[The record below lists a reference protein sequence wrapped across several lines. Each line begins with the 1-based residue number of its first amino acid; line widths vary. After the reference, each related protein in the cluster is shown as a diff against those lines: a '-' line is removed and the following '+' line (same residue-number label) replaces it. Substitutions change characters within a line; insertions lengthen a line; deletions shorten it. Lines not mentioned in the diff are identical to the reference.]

1 MCRLQEGLH
10 RKMYTHS
17 ILLPLEHK
25 ALAEIDN
32 IETMR
37 IYKIL
42 YPLRVRV
49 ELMNI
54 KQWRFSYI
62 FVISF

>member
-1 MCRLQEGLH
+1 
-10 RKMYTHS
+10 MYTHS

>member
-1 MCRLQEGLH
+1 MQVTGGPSQ
-10 RKMYTHS
+10 KNVYT
-17 ILLPLEHK
+17 LYPPTFRTQ